1 VVEILKAYQAVRTPS
16 EWFFNVEGKQINR
29 EVSAAWYKALES
41 AGITKGQVIFYDT
54 RRTARTRMGQ
64 AGVSTSAAM
73 AQLGHGAKMSARY
86 DQGDYAVE
94 LRAKMGTKTPTQAV
108 AIAPVAPVDVL
119 KGKLET
125 LKGLFDAGLIPQAVY
140 EVKVAA
146 LL

>member
-1 VVEILKAYQAVRTPS
+1 
-16 EWFFNVEGKQINR
+16 
-29 EVSAAWYKALES
+29 
-41 AGITKGQVIFYDT
+41 
-54 RRTARTRMGQ
+54 
-64 AGVSTSAAM
+64 
-73 AQLGHGAKMSARY
+73 MSARY